1 MLVLF
6 FAKDMH
12 SGMRSNIE
20 AQIKAKMGDVVEARN
35 NCRISFDE
43 KHSTSCGL
51 ASSVERNYKLNKM
64 QCEWN
69 LFCSKKTR
77 SRKENY

>member
-1 MLVLF
+1 
-6 FAKDMH
+6 MH

-35 NCRISFDE
+35 NCRISFNE

-51 ASSVERNYKLNKM
+51 ASSVERKLQAEQDAM
-64 QCEWN
+64 RMEFVLQQ
-69 LFCSKKTR
+69 KTR

>member
-1 MLVLF
+1 
-6 FAKDMH
+6 MH

-20 AQIKAKMGDVVEARN
+20 AQIKAKMGDVLLKQGIIVESVLMKS
-35 NCRISFDE
+35 IQLPV
-43 KHSTSCGL
+43 GL